1 MECKVKWYCYLKS
14 HFLGRDIQLC
24 KTFHLTS
31 IKHWRTS
38 LRPGTWNSQEEHWEK
53 YNYMSLNIYGTTS
66 ASQIHDSQWLLT
78 NETLCVSNWL
88 NSSHHTILALKLK
101 QNKMDTKKS
110 NLKFI
115 QMNEILH
122 YFFFHLILY

>member
-1 MECKVKWYCYLKS
+1 
-14 HFLGRDIQLC
+14 
-24 KTFHLTS
+24 
-31 IKHWRTS
+31 
-38 LRPGTWNSQEEHWEK
+38 
-53 YNYMSLNIYGTTS
+53 MSLNIYGMTS
-66 ASQIHDSQWLLT
+66 ASQIRDSQWLLT

-122 YFFFHLILY
+122 YFFFI